1 MWVSRGNLKSDG
13 RRGRLST
20 CKEAFRLAGAV
31 QETSASDMSGDR
43 GADLLRRVAIWSIRS
58 SGCFKMILRGRR
70 STRQFFAAGAVL

>member
-1 MWVSRGNLKSDG
+1 MGGFRGNLKSDG

-20 CKEAFRLAGAV
+20 CKEAFRLA

-43 GADLLRRVAIWSIRS
+43 GADSLRRVAIWSIRS
-58 SGCFKMILRGRR
+58 SGCFKMILRGRC